1 MRRIA
6 IGIGA
11 ALALSAGASLSA
23 VPASGQGPVST
34 SFTTPGTTTFT
45 VPAGICSVTVDVR
58 GAQGGDA
65 TGVLSTDLKNKF
77 QSQDGNSQP
86 TDAEVAAAKARA
98 ADLGAQDDTG
108 AGGLGGEA
116 TATLTVTPGEV
127 LAITVGEAGG
137 DIETKLPNGGAP
149 DGGSGA
155 VGEASGAGGGGSS
168 DVRQGGSDLAH
179 RVLVGGG
186 GGGGGVG
193 FFLFE
198 SLTEDGGGG

>member
-34 SFTTPGTTTFT
+34 PFTTPGTTTFT

-65 TGVLSTDLKNKF
+65 IGIDSTSLANKF
-77 QSQDGNSQP
+77 QSQDGSSQP
-86 TDAEVAAAKARA
+86 TDAQVAAAQARGG
-98 ADLGAQDDTG
+98 DIGAQDGTG
-108 AGGLGGEA
+108 AGGPGGEA

-127 LAITVGEAGG
+127 LTITVGEAGG
-137 DIETKLPNGGAP
+137 DFGSSIPNGGAP

-155 VGEASGAGGGGSS
+155 LGEANGAGGGGSS
-168 DVRQGGSDLAH
+168 DVRQGGTDLAH
-179 RVLVGGG
+179 RVVVAGGG
-186 GGGGGVG
+186 G
-193 FFLFE
+193 
-198 SLTEDGGGG
+198 